1 MAPTTYRSST
11 IQRALDI
18 LTLFKYNEKLTFP
31 EINRELGFNKSTLY
45 RVLSVLQDNRFLARD
60 KDGAYRLGFNIYV
73 LGRSASEEY
82 VLKNIALP
90 HMQLLVTRT
99 DMTVHLGI
107 LEGSEAVII
116 EKAEPDKRLRMFSRV
131 GAAVPAH
138 CTGQGKL
145 LLAFTSRQQAER
157 IIAEHGLRRF
167 TPNTMTTADELF
179 RDLNRI
185 RDLGYAVDNSEHE
198 RNIFC
203 LAVPV
208 PDHKGR
214 IIAGLSITGT
224 TPDFPD
230 DKAVQGALALL
241 TQARDAIAKDME
253 NVS

>member
-18 LTLFKYNEKLTFP
+18 LNLFKYNEKLSFT
-31 EINRELGFNKSTLY
+31 EINRQLGFNKSTLY

-60 KDGAYRLGFNIYV
+60 QDGAYRLGFNVYV

-90 HMQLLVTRT
+90 HMRGLVART
-99 DMTVHLGI
+99 DMTVHLGV
-107 LEGSEAVII
+107 LEGSEVVII
-116 EKAEPDKRLRMFSRV
+116 EKAEPNKSLRMFSRV
-131 GAAVPAH
+131 GASVPVH

-145 LLAFTSRQQAER
+145 LLAFAPRQRAER
-157 IIAEHGLRRF
+157 IIAQHGLRRF

-179 RDLNRI
+179 QDLDRI

-208 PDHKGR
+208 PDHRGR
-214 IIAGLSITGT
+214 IISALSITGT

-230 DKAVQGALALL
+230 QAAVQETLALL
-241 TQARDAIAKDME
+241 TQARDAITKEME